1 MRVAAILLNYN
12 SADDCRKCV
21 STLRTQKDV
30 ELEVVIVDNASCTRE
45 AEAVKRLCAEEGLTF
60 IDAGENKGY
69 NAGNNVGLRYAA
81 EKGYPLV
88 LVANPDMEFP
98 DTEYVST
105 LADEIM
111 KRPDVV
117 AIGSDV
123 VTPQGVHQNPKV
135 RGTES
140 WTHSFAWIGDL
151 LKGRNFAGSGQ
162 GSVPSWVDNP
172 KESHYC
178 RCLNGCCLMIRTD
191 FLKEIGFFDERTFLY
206 GEEPIFGRRVEL
218 AGKRMYYYAGVTCVH
233 DHKKSREGSPE
244 FCNRHWR
251 HSQIL
256 YIRHYSGQPF
266 YGRWLAELSSRTY
279 FFLLNLKHRLKR

>member
-1 MRVAAILLNYN
+1 MKVAAVLLNYN

-21 STLRTQKDV
+21 ATLKQQRDV
-30 ELEVVIVDNASCTRE
+30 ELEIVIVDNASHAEDAAEVRALCE
-45 AEAVKRLCAEEGLTF
+45 AEDLTF
-60 IDAGENKGY
+60 IDAGENRGY

-98 DTEYVST
+98 EPLYVAT
-105 LADEIM
+105 LAGEIM
-111 KRPDVV
+111 ERPDVV

-123 VTPQGVHQNPKV
+123 VTPEGVHQNPKV
-135 RGTES
+135 RGKES
-140 WTHSFAWIGDL
+140 WIHSFSWIVDL
-151 LKGRNFAGSGQ
+151 IMGRNSAGSGV

-172 KESHYC
+172 KESHEC

-206 GEEPIFGRRVEL
+206 GEEPIFSRQVEM
-218 AGKRMYYYAGVTCVH
+218 AGKKMYYFAGVKCIH
-233 DHKKSREGSPE
+233 DHKKSREGTPA

-266 YGRWLAELSSRTY
+266 YGRLVAELSSRLY
-279 FFLLNLKHRLKR
+279 FGLLNLKHRLR